1 MEGAEGVVLDLGVC
15 GGGALSDE
23 VEVDFCAQGGGVEED
38 EPDVDAEFGLRGEV
52 SLWEDGMGFGRGG
65 GAAGTCG
72 ARASC

>member
-38 EPDVDAEFGLRGEV
+38 EPDVDAKFGLGGLV
-52 SLWEDGMGFGRGG
+52 SFPEG
-65 GAAGTCG
+65 
-72 ARASC
+72 